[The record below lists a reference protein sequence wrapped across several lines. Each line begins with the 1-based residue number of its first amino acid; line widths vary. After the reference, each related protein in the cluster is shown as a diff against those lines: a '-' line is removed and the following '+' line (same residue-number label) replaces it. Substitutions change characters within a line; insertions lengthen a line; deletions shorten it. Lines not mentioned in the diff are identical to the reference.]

1 MKISTIVK
9 LIAHTWA
16 KNPHQPILL
25 ESMPGGG
32 KTEVAIALPKL
43 IEALK
48 DHTPVICRPS
58 DRDSTDFLG
67 VPNPRF
73 DEDLGCD
80 VVYWAKPG
88 EMARFETGKWI
99 LIWDE
104 IPDAPVAS
112 QNVICAWL
120 WGRASSN
127 ITLGDDV
134 LQILTGNPVEARS
147 GANRLITKLVNRVLR
162 IEQTTD
168 TQDWRKW
175 GYNNGVSP
183 EMLAFIALRGE
194 LLHKF
199 DPSAASNPSPRSVT
213 CLDKGLDFNHFE
225 LNEYLEAATGYVGN
239 EFAGEYTNFI
249 KLLPDMPDIAD
260 IIANPGT
267 AHIPTDPSLHYAIAT
282 AFTGRVDNTN
292 IDPMFDYMARDD
304 WPKDFRAM
312 FISDMRLSDRCVAEG
327 LHEHKRVTDLAIET
341 QSNDMM
347 R

>member
-1 MKISTIVK
+1 MKISNIVK
-9 LIAHTWA
+9 VIGHTWD
-16 KNPHQPILL
+16 KNPHQPIYL
-25 ESMPGGG
+25 EGFPGGG
-32 KTEVAIALPKL
+32 KTELAIAIGEMLPQF
-43 IEALK
+43 A
-48 DHTPVICRPS
+48 DHTPCISRPS

-67 VPNPRF
+67 VPNPRY

-88 EMARFETGKWI
+88 EMARFESGKHL

-104 IPDAPVAS
+104 FVDAPVAS

-120 WGRASSN
+120 WGRSSSN

-147 GANRLITKLVNRVLR
+147 GANRMITKAANRLLRLVM
-162 IEQTTD
+162 TTD
-168 TQDWRKW
+168 TEDWRRW
-175 GYNNGVSP
+175 GYNHGVSS

-199 DPSAASNPSPRSVT
+199 DPSEASNPSPRSVT
-213 CLDKGLDFNHFE
+213 CLDKGLDFDQFD
-225 LNEYLEAATGYVGN
+225 LNVYLEAATGYVGN

-260 IIANPGT
+260 IIANPAT
-267 AHIPTDPSLHYAIAT
+267 AHIPSDPSLHYAIAT
-282 AFTGRVDNTN
+282 AFTGRVSDDNIN
-292 IDPMFDYMARDD
+292 PMFDYMARDD

-312 FISDMRLSDRCVAEG
+312 FISDMRLSDRCKAEG
-327 LHEHKRVTDLAIET
+327 LHEHKRVTELAIET
-341 QSNDMM
+341 QTNDMM